1 MREGDTN
8 KPVASLVFP
17 TNWRG
22 FPDQTCWLLRRR
34 KARVLEEKPFF
45 LLLF

>member
-8 KPVASLVFP
+8 KPVASNYLEMLSRSNMLVLEKKGKP
-17 TNWRG
+17 
-22 FPDQTCWLLRRR
+22 
-34 KARVLEEKPFF
+34 VLEEKPFF